1 MKTII
6 IKSTVMKHVCIL
18 LAAILVSSHCM
29 AAKYATINGDT
40 LEVDFNTPE
49 KPTVLI
55 VWASWCGYCMAE
67 IPHLKEELSAHPNL
81 NWLGLNVNKDPSD
94 GLRVETEKSLPW
106 RSISD
111 PDLVIG
117 DQFKVR
123 GTPTLLV
130 LNTQGHVIYK
140 SRRVDD
146 GFKAALASFVP

>member
-1 MKTII
+1 MKYIF
-6 IKSTVMKHVCIL
+6 IL
-18 LAAILVSSHCM
+18 LSAILISAQSM
-29 AAKYATINGDT
+29 ADEYTSINGDT
-40 LEVDFNTPE
+40 LEVDFNAPK

-67 IPHLKEELSAHPNL
+67 TPHLKEEFSTYSNL
-81 NWLGLNVNKDPSD
+81 HWLGLNVNKDPAD
-94 GLRVETEKSLPW
+94 GVQVETEKSLPW

-130 LNTQGHVIYK
+130 LNTQGHVVYK
-140 SRRVDD
+140 GRRVDD
-146 GFKAALASFVP
+146 GFKAALASFVQ

>member
-1 MKTII
+1 MKYIF
-6 IKSTVMKHVCIL
+6 IL
-18 LAAILVSSHCM
+18 LSAILISAQSM
-29 AAKYATINGDT
+29 AGEYTSINGDT
-40 LEVDFNTPE
+40 LEVDFNAPK

-67 IPHLKEELSAHPNL
+67 IPHLKEALNAHPNL
-81 NWLGLNVNKDPSD
+81 NWLGLNVNKDPAD
-94 GLRVETEKSLPW
+94 GVQVETDKSLPW

-130 LNTQGHVIYK
+130 LSTQGQVVYK
-140 SRRVDD
+140 GRRVDD
-146 GFKAALASFVP
+146 GFKAALASFVQ